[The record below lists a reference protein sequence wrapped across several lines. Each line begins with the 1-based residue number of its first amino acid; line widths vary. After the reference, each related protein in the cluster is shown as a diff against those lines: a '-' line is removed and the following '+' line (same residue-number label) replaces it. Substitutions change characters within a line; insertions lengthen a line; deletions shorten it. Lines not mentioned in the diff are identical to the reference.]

1 MSQSKTKVW
10 VWLLVL
16 AIIGLLVA
24 AVVRSKTRKRGE
36 AVDFEKVEKRTIIE
50 RISASGKVFPEKE
63 VKISSDVSGEIVELY
78 VMEGDSVKAG
88 QLLVKIDPDTYLSA
102 VQRGEA
108 SLNDARA
115 QKAINEANVQNVIAQ
130 KEQIQVQLENAERIN
145 RRNEQLFSEGVI
157 SEADLESSQTS
168 MNQLKSNL
176 KAAEASLNSA
186 KKNVEAANYRIK
198 SAQASLAELKTSLSR
213 TTIAAPIEGVVS
225 QLNVEAGER
234 VVGTIQMTGTEIMR
248 IANLSVMEV
257 QVEVSENDILN
268 VALEDEVEI
277 EVDAFFDREFKGKV
291 TEIASSANSASTAS
305 LTSDQVTNFVVKIRI
320 DQESYADLLNDRR
333 QVPFKPGMTA
343 TVDILTQRVDDV
355 ITVPIQAV
363 TTREL
368 DEDDEDDDDLI
379 EVVFV
384 HSGDTVSM
392 RQVETGIQDDEY
404 IEIRSGLKEE
414 EEIVAGP
421 YTSVAKELE
430 EGDYVYKKEK
440 EEKDKK

>member
-115 QKAINEANVQNVIAQ
+115 QKAINEANVQNAIAQ

-213 TTIAAPIEGVVS
+213 TTIAAQIEGVVS

-368 DEDDEDDDDLI
+368 DEDEWRALI
-379 EVVFV
+379 
-384 HSGDTVSM
+384 
-392 RQVETGIQDDEY
+392 
-404 IEIRSGLKEE
+404 L
-414 EEIVAGP
+414 
-421 YTSVAKELE
+421 L
-430 EGDYVYKKEK
+430 
-440 EEKDKK
+440 